1 MNKEAEE
8 LAQLM
13 ADRNAG
19 MTYVI
24 IAIVVLLGV
33 AVFANLYSTIK
44 NPGGNK
50 LLKKAKMLVE

>member
-24 IAIVVLLGV
+24 VAVVVLLGV

-44 NPGGNK
+44 NPGGDKPSKRAK
-50 LLKKAKMLVE
+50 LLV